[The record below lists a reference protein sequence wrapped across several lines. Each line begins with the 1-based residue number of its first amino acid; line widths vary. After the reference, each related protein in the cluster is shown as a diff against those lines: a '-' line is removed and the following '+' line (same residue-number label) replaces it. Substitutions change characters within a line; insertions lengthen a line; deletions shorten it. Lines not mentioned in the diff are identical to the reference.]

1 MEQYALEMLNISKRF
16 PGVQALSKV
25 SLSARKGEV
34 HALVGE
40 NGAGKST
47 LMKVLAGVYRPDEGE
62 VRLGGEKTT
71 LNNPQDAL
79 EKGIAVIYQE
89 LNLVPR
95 LTAIENVMLGH
106 ELNKRGWLDKKGEE
120 AEARKWLDY
129 VSRGN
134 LPDYRQPVWTYSIA
148 QQQMVEIA
156 KALSLQAKI
165 IVMDEPT
172 ASLTDNEMEILFEI
186 IRKLKEGGV
195 TVIYISHR
203 LDEIFA
209 ICDHVTVLRD
219 GAFVDSQSVCEVDK
233 AWLIQRM
240 IGREMSNS
248 FPPHICY
255 AQNEL
260 TLQVKKLCG
269 EGFSDVSFDLKKGEI
284 LGFFGLVGSGRTEVM
299 RAVFGA
305 DIAASGEITM
315 NGRKVT
321 HRHPCSAVNA
331 GIGFATEDRKQQGL
345 FLNLDVENNVSI
357 VSIKKLA
364 SRGFVKRRRV
374 SELVQ
379 RYIRELQIAVASEKM
394 QCKNLSGG
402 NQQKVVLAKWLGKG
416 CSVLILDEPTR
427 GIDVGAKYEIYTLM
441 NKLAQEGV
449 SIIMVSSE
457 LPEVLAMSSRILVMH
472 EGRIAGEID
481 HCDANETV
489 VMMHATNTVPELK
502 QAACR

>member
-25 SLSARKGEV
+25 NLCAKKGQV

-47 LMKVLAGVYRPDEGE
+47 LMKVLAGVHKPDEGE
-62 VRLGGEKTT
+62 IRIDGNKTIF
-71 LNNPQDAL
+71 NNPQDAL
-79 EKGIAVIYQE
+79 TKGIAVIYQE

-106 ELNKRGWLDKKGEE
+106 ELSRGGWLDKKGEE

-134 LPDYRQPVWTYSIA
+134 LPDYKQPVCMYSIA

-156 KALSLQAKI
+156 KALSLKARI

-172 ASLTDNEMEILFEI
+172 ASLTDKEMEILFEI
-186 IRKLKEGGV
+186 IRKLKEDGV

-219 GAFVDSQSVCEVDK
+219 GAFVDSRTVCEVDK
-233 AWLIQRM
+233 AWLIHRM
-240 IGREMSNS
+240 IGREMSNG
-248 FPPHICY
+248 FPPHVCY
-255 AQNEL
+255 AQGEL
-260 TLQVKKLCG
+260 ALQVKNLCG
-269 EGFSDVSFDLKKGEI
+269 NGFKDISFDLRKGEI

-305 DIAASGEITM
+305 DIAASGEIYM
-315 NGRKVT
+315 NGKKVM
-321 HRHPCSAVNA
+321 HKHPCNAVNE

-357 VSIKKLA
+357 VSLKRLA
-364 SRGFVKRRRV
+364 SRGFVKQRKV
-374 SELVQ
+374 SDLAQ
-379 RYIRELQIAVASEKM
+379 RYIHELQIAVSSEKM
-394 QCKNLSGG
+394 LCKNLSGG
-402 NQQKVVLAKWLGKG
+402 NQQKVVLAKWLGRG

-449 SIIMVSSE
+449 SIIMISSE
-457 LPEVLAMSSRILVMH
+457 LPEVLAMSSRIIVMH
-472 EGRIAGEID
+472 EGRVAGEID
-481 HCDANETV
+481 HCDADETV
-489 VMMHATNTVPELK
+489 VMMHATNTASELA

>member
-1 MEQYALEMLNISKRF
+1 MEQYALEMRSISKRF

-25 SLSARKGEV
+25 NLRALKGEV

-47 LMKVLAGVYRPDEGE
+47 LMKVLAGVYKPDEGD
-62 VRLGGEKTT
+62 VLLNGEKTT

-106 ELNKRGWLDKKGEE
+106 ELSTRGWLDKKGEE

-134 LPDYRQPVWTYSIA
+134 LPDYKKPVWTYSIA

-156 KALSLQAKI
+156 KALSLKARI

-172 ASLTDNEMEILFEI
+172 ASLTDKEMEILFEI
-186 IRKLKEGGV
+186 IRTLKEDGV

-209 ICDHVTVLRD
+209 ICDNVTVLRD
-219 GAFVDSQSVCEVDK
+219 GAFVNSQRVCEVDK

-240 IGREMSNS
+240 IGRELSNS
-248 FPPHICY
+248 FPPHVCHTRD
-255 AQNEL
+255 EL
-260 TLQVKKLCG
+260 ALQVKNLCG
-269 EGFSDVSFDLKKGEI
+269 DGFRDVSFDLRKGEI

-305 DIAASGEITM
+305 DAAASGEIFM
-315 NGRKVT
+315 CGRKVT
-321 HRHPCSAVNA
+321 HKHPCSAVKA

-345 FLNLDVENNVSI
+345 FLNLNVENNISI
-357 VSIKKLA
+357 VSIKSLA
-364 SRGFVKRRRV
+364 TRGFVRKRRE
-374 SELVQ
+374 SELVK
-379 RYIRELQIAVASEKM
+379 RYIRELQIAVADEKM
-394 QCKNLSGG
+394 LCKNLSGG

-457 LPEVLAMSSRILVMH
+457 LPEVLGMSSRIIVMH
-472 EGRIAGEID
+472 EGHIAGEID
-481 HCDANETV
+481 HCDADETV
-489 VMMHATNTVPELK
+489 VMMHATNTVPELA